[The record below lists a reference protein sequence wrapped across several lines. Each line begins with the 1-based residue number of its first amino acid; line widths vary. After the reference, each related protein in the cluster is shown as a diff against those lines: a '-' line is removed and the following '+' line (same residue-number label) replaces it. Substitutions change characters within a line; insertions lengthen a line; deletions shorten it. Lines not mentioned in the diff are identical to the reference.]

1 MKNKRKAKKIAI
13 HADLRKESQTFDGYL
28 KYEITI
34 KNPDGSIE
42 KVPAYGKGLQDALSR
57 VVHDEKVEHIET
69 NVIKKIP
76 ETGWA
81 FAWFLGMCLLIIL
94 GYEITPY
101 NYTGYWI
108 IGTVILY
115 AFMTL
120 SVSNWFKL
128 RNRSKAK

>member
-1 MKNKRKAKKIAI
+1 MKNKKRRVATNAT
-13 HADLRKESQTFDGYL
+13 LRKESKTFDGWL
-28 KYEITI
+28 KYEVEV
-34 KNPDGSIE
+34 KNEDGSTE
-42 KVPAYGKGLQDALSR
+42 TVPAYGKDLQDALQR
-57 VVHDEKVEHIET
+57 VVHDEAVKKIET
-69 NVIKKIP
+69 KVIKRVP

-81 FAWFLGMCLLIIL
+81 FAWFLGMCLLVIL

-128 RNRSKAK
+128 RNRDK